1 MKKKI
6 NIGMIGTKFMGKA
19 HSHALRDVSM
29 FFDLDV
35 EPVMKTLCGT
45 SPETESIAKKYGWE
59 KWTTDWREVIED
71 PEIHAIAVLTP
82 GFLHKEMAVAAAEKG
97 KHIICEKPLA
107 NSLEDAKEMFDTAKK
122 YGKKLYPA
130 QSMRWRNFI
139 EYAKNIISDG
149 WIGTP
154 CFCDMSFIRR
164 YGIPTWG
171 MFHMKEH
178 NYGGPFCDLGVHY
191 IDSLLWLTGN
201 PKITTIS
208 GNTYKKIAGKG
219 EDVLYS
225 VAESGAPSGLFT
237 PRPYDY
243 REFTVEKFAT
253 GSFRMEGGF
262 SVNFKFSWAVNLP
275 SSGFS
280 MQIAGDKGGLVIEKN
295 MLIRNVGRYQSEI
308 ELKPYDNRPNNEKNF
323 SQHWFMYEH
332 LIRVLNGEEE
342 YRVKPEETLN
352 VVAAIEGFYKSA
364 ELNRE
369 VVL

>member
-1 MKKKI
+1 MSNKKYKFAI
-6 NIGMIGTKFMGKA
+6 IGTGMIANAAHLPALDNLRRQGLVEIIGAADIRPEAVYETAKRYDIPNAYTDPAKMLEELQPDVVSVCTPNDYHKHWTIEALKA
-19 HSHALRDVSM
+19 GCDV
-29 FFDLDV
+29 L
-35 EPVMKTLCGT
+35 
-45 SPETESIAKKYGWE
+45 
-59 KWTTDWREVIED
+59 
-71 PEIHAIAVLTP
+71 
-82 GFLHKEMAVAAAEKG
+82 
-97 KHIICEKPLA
+97 CEKPLTVT
-107 NSLEDAKEMFDTAKK
+107 LKDAKEMFDTAKK